1 MLNNLSLSNQSIGY
15 NDGQSMCKAY
25 NATLQAEC
33 EGKYFYIFSF
43 DELNNLIPWFNYPL
57 EKGSIHYTKNND
69 MFWKSNDSL
78 GGNTITAT
86 HQASVSLTSTFVFF
100 SLFPLPPQLT

>member
-43 DELNNLIPWFNYPL
+43 DELNNLIP
-57 EKGSIHYTKNND
+57 
-69 MFWKSNDSL
+69 
-78 GGNTITAT
+78 
-86 HQASVSLTSTFVFF
+86 
-100 SLFPLPPQLT
+100 